1 MSSKSQNS
9 QNLNQHERKH
19 NDPKGYVCYHCDKEF
34 TFTRDFTKHNKEVH
48 KEVKP
53 YKCGKCGK
61 TFQYEADLLRH
72 EPIHAGEKPYKCKSC
87 EASFKTR
94 DCLSYHISTIH
105 IEIHKCDQCSCTF
118 ASPSHLERHLEIH
131 EDEEYICEVCG
142 KSFLIK
148 IDKDMHSLEHR
159 DKKLFKRSVCGDF
172 KCRRSLRIHE
182 RNKVCDEVLRS
193 NHDKIL
199 CSNQDKDLR
208 SSHNK
213 VQHRFI
219 YSDKKRFKCLVCG
232 KGFIYRKLLRT
243 HFREQHK
250 DYISDT
256 CTTSE
261 EQTATDKK
269 ADVELAIHAHVIQ
282 KS

>member
-19 NDPKGYVCYHCDKEF
+19 NDPKGYICYHCDKEF

-53 YKCGKCGK
+53 YKCRKCGK

-94 DCLSYHISTIH
+94 DCLNYHISTIH
-105 IEIHKCDQCSCTF
+105 IEIHKCDKCSCTF

-131 EDEEYICEVCG
+131 AEYICEICG
-142 KSFLIK
+142 KGFLIMT
-148 IDKDMHSLEHR
+148 DKDMHSLEH
-159 DKKLFKRSVCGDF
+159 DKKLFKCSVCGDYF
-172 KCRRSLRIHE
+172 KGRRSLRRHE
-182 RNKVCDEVLRS
+182 RNKVCNKVLRS
-193 NHDKIL
+193 NH
-199 CSNQDKDLR
+199 DKDLR
-208 SSHNK
+208 SSHNE
-213 VQHRFI
+213 VQPRFV
-219 YSDKKRFKCLVCG
+219 YSNKKRFECLVCD
-232 KGFIYRKLLRT
+232 KGFVYKKLLRT

-261 EQTATDKK
+261 EQTDKK
-269 ADVELAIHAHVIQ
+269 ADIESAIHAHIIH
-282 KS
+282 KTS